1 MPRQLSLVRGLST
14 TTAINNVFSQKY
26 PLITNNKQKCI
37 NHFYHT
43 SPVRFAGEAQEK
55 DAQEDKPKDKKEDL
69 KVHYSNI
76 IIMIEIMII
85 IYTCILK

>member
-14 TTAINNVFSQKY
+14 TTAINNVFGQKY
-26 PLITNNKQKCI
+26 PMITNNKQKCL

-43 SPVRFAGEAQEK
+43 SPIRFAGEAQEK

-69 KVHYSNI
+69 KVHHSNI
-76 IIMIEIMII
+76 MKDII
-85 IYTCILK
+85 IIVYTCISK